1 MQVLSVGNRSR
12 RVESI
17 AGWQPG
23 DSAVLWSRERGGGRA
38 SLSQIW
44 HPSKH
49 IRALSFRRGDIL
61 WKYLRVSLFWSRA
74 VAESQKTFFEGWRDS
89 ERRREWQ
96 KKWKEIQKAAIK
108 ELSQPAGERSHNF
121 LNPILICGHPNTN
134 LTLLNFQ
141 SPECCWLHFFSNSLR
156 K

>member
-17 AGWQPG
+17 AGWQAG

-49 IRALSFRRGDIL
+49 IRELSFRRGEIF
-61 WKYLRVSLFWSRA
+61 WKYLRVSLFWSMS
-74 VAESQKTFFEGWRDS
+74 VAESQKTFLRVGEIARDAES
-89 ERRREWQ
+89 DR
-96 KKWKEIQKAAIK
+96 KKRKEIQKAAIK
-108 ELSQPAGERSHNF
+108 EPSQPAGERRHNF

-134 LTLLNFQ
+134 LTFLNFQ
-141 SPECCWLHFFSNSLR
+141 SPECYWRNAAFLF
-156 K
+156 

>member
-17 AGWQPG
+17 AGWQCG

-44 HPSKH
+44 HPSKR
-49 IRALSFRRGDIL
+49 IRALSFRRGEIL

-74 VAESQKTFFEGWRDS
+74 IVESRKTFFKGWRDS
-89 ERRREWQ
+89 EKCWEWPKEREETLNSRRVQPQLLKTQSSYEDFQ
-96 KKWKEIQKAAIK
+96 TQHK
-108 ELSQPAGERSHNF
+108 LSESGMLLEKCCIRF
-121 LNPILICGHPNTN
+121 L
-134 LTLLNFQ
+134 F
-141 SPECCWLHFFSNSLR
+141 
-156 K
+156 